1 MAKPDDLSRSLV
13 PFEQSSTLVAVIEMS
28 LSSWLVAG
36 IVPGLDRHP
45 LKKLGADE
53 DALLRLL
60 QRWRDKAV
68 TAGVRS
74 PALRSPLRPAV
85 MAFGSRAGSGH
96 TTSRLT

>member
-13 PFEQSSTLVAVIEMS
+13 PFEQSSTVVAVIEMS

-53 DALLRLL
+53 NALLRLL

-68 TAGVRS
+68 TAGARS
-74 PALRSPLRPAV
+74 PVLQSPLRLAV
-85 MAFGSRAGSGH
+85 MAFGWRAGSGR